1 MVSSWSGG
9 LTMLRDGEVRREFEG
24 LMTCGLAS
32 DGAGGAYAVVDS
44 GELWSYAPAGGWRR
58 LASSELPLRCC
69 VAAAGR
75 LYVGTDDARVLA
87 LEGEV
92 LRPLDGLQATAG
104 HETWYAGAALV
115 NGVLMGPPLGIRS
128 ISATCDG
135 RVLLANVHVGGI
147 PRSLDGGASWRPTLD
162 IDLDVHEVSAH
173 PSRPELVAAA
183 SAQGLCI
190 SRDGGESWSVTTHGL
205 HAGYCSAVALTE
217 DTLYVAASTD
227 HFAAEGA
234 VYRRRIDSDG
244 PLDRVGGGLPA
255 WLAGI
260 ADTYCISA
268 RGDHLVIV
276 DRSGALYGSQNQGSS
291 WSLWEQGLPSPSGV
305 LIC

>member
-1 MVSSWSGG
+1 
-9 LTMLRDGEVRREFEG
+9 
-24 LMTCGLAS
+24 
-32 DGAGGAYAVVDS
+32 
-44 GELWSYAPAGGWRR
+44 
-58 LASSELPLRCC
+58 
-69 VAAAGR
+69 
-75 LYVGTDDARVLA
+75 
-87 LEGEV
+87 
-92 LRPLDGLQATAG
+92 
-104 HETWYAGAALV
+104 
-115 NGVLMGPPLGIRS
+115 MGPPLGIRS

-190 SRDGGESWSVTTHGL
+190 SRDG
-205 HAGYCSAVALTE
+205 
-217 DTLYVAASTD
+217 
-227 HFAAEGA
+227 
-234 VYRRRIDSDG
+234 